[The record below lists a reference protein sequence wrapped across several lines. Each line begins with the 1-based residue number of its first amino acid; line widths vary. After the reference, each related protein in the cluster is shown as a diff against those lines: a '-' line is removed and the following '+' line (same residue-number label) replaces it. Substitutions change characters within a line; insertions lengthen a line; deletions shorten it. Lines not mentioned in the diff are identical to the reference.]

1 MYLRFSDLG
10 NLKTPVNSSK
20 TVEPVPSSWFDER
33 VTSSEETAKKFNK
46 GLVCSIYHILFHSS
60 NDLPGLVNYLMAIV
74 SRY

>member
-10 NLKTPVNSSK
+10 SLKTPVNSSK

-33 VTSSEETAKKFNK
+33 VTSSEETAKKVNK

-60 NDLPGLVNYLMAIV
+60 NDFPGLVNYLMAIV